1 MSESESLDDLIDSTG
16 SSLFDWVLKISLFI
30 GAIFQLVCIFAVIL
44 LPGRTSENQGDA
56 ETEEVIVKHEGTLS
70 ESAKPPS
77 LTPDQP
83 SRSTASRANK
93 RHEKKK
99 KR

>member
-44 LPGRTSENQGDA
+44 LPGRTSENGDA